1 MSREKFVP
9 AIDIEPS
16 ELVREQHLKRLSGMI
31 EIGGQLGFAAQRS
44 PRGNY
49 VYPTISFNDTFER
62 ARQLQTIYGGTCV
75 RQSQKSW
82 MWRVVGKKA
91 EDLAEDMSRWT
102 PARKNIIDAFQT
114 CIYENSSF
122 EENVELSKGFRNTQT
137 RVDVKPEKYRDLVK
151 DPYFVAGVIDAR
163 GVITIE
169 EKWDTRSQESFG
181 RNFIQVDVSSVNQG
195 LLLALKN
202 AYNGHIKRRNVE
214 GQERTFKGQVV
225 QMRRDS
231 YRWTVKWL
239 DAQRLVNSVRG
250 YTLLREET
258 IASIPDNFHT

>member
-1 MSREKFVP
+1 MPRERLVS
-9 AIDIEPS
+9 AIDNETS
-16 ELVREQHLKRLSGMI
+16 ELVREQYLKLLSGLI

-49 VYPTISFNDTFER
+49 VYPIIGFNDTFER
-62 ARQLQTIYGGTCV
+62 ARQLQTIYGGACV
-75 RQSQKSW
+75 RQSEKSW
-82 MWRVVGKKA
+82 MWRVSGKKA
-91 EDLAEDMSRWT
+91 ADLADDMRNWT
-102 PARKNIIDAFQT
+102 PARKEIIDAFQI
-114 CIYENSSF
+114 CMYEGNTF
-122 EENVELSKGFRNTQT
+122 EDNIELSSGFKNTQT
-137 RVDVKPEKYRDLVK
+137 RVSVEPEKYRELVK
-151 DPYFVAGVIDAR
+151 DPYFLAGVIDAR

-195 LLLALKN
+195 LLVALKN
-202 AYNGHIKRRNVE
+202 AYDGHIKKRNTE
-214 GQERTFKGQVV
+214 GQERIFNGKAV

-250 YTLLREET
+250 YSLLREEA
-258 IASIPDNFHT
+258 IASIPSNFHT